1 MLDFHRT
8 LYQAYAR
15 PVKDQ
20 TNAVSPLS
28 LFSLHLDFDH
38 QNPLSTGYQLL
49 DRTPTLGYARTA
61 SENDRIYAY
70 RYNNE

>member
-1 MLDFHRT
+1 MQDLLKTRLMQCLLF
-8 LYQAYAR
+8 L
-15 PVKDQ
+15 
-20 TNAVSPLS
+20 SLS